1 MSQPIWKL
9 LYATDYSALYVDTTG
24 VYDPEMQIAEEIFG
38 APEHERFLVF
48 RFPIERLKRVTDEDG
63 FSYVV
68 PYRYEPSWPYP
79 ASQYREWYLDDLASV
94 ARSVGTAT
102 EALIVALCSESPR
115 DRAWAFEAIGGYHGY
130 DNLDSYP
137 LRISE
142 HRMNAW
148 PEWRDAEDPIHLIP
162 TRGDTLACGIERN
175 DALSADAD
183 IESVTCEA
191 CIEAHEAAIDERAV
205 RATAPSAWASYL
217 INGDDSGI
225 DEEDRKAAD
234 EWIAD
239 IGLGAPVSCDD
250 AGFVRYHDAY
260 AFCPLA
266 ADCQEYLFLR
276 DSEEG

>member
-24 VYDPEMQIAEEIFG
+24 VYDPEMEIAEEIFD
-38 APEHERFLVF
+38 APGHERFFVY
-48 RFPIERLKRVTDEDG
+48 RFPIERLKRVTDDDG
-63 FSYVV
+63 NIYVV
-68 PYRYEPSWPYP
+68 PYRYDASWRYP
-79 ASQYREWYLDDLASV
+79 ASQYREWYLDTIGDI
-94 ARSVGTAT
+94 ARSVGRTA
-102 EALIVALCSESPR
+102 EDLIDALCSEDPR
-115 DRAWAFEAIGGYHGY
+115 ERSFAYLDIGGYWGY

-162 TRGDTLACGIERN
+162 TCGDTLACGIERN
-175 DALSADAD
+175 GALSADAD

-205 RATAPSAWASYL
+205 RATAPSAWATYL
-217 INGDDSGI
+217 INGDESGI
-225 DEEDRKAAD
+225 DEEDRKACDA
-234 EWIAD
+234 WIAS
-239 IGLGAPVSCDD
+239 IGLGSPVSCDD
-250 AGFVRYHDAY
+250 AGFIRYHDAY
-260 AFCPLA
+260 EFLPLA